1 MKKITFVLLAIFT
14 IFIAWLAGTLM
25 AVHKA
30 KNRAGI
36 LLSPDKSKSVEII
49 DWGSNSQ
56 AFMNFHKRFIVAGSN
71 ITSGDFKE
79 NEIVM
84 EWRDN
89 KTLIIKHPKGTAFR
103 NKEEELYFIGELTK
117 IEYQELSSN

>member
-1 MKKITFVLLAIFT
+1 MV
-14 IFIAWLAGTLM
+14 
-25 AVHKA
+25 
-30 KNRAGI
+30 RA
-36 LLSPDKSKSVEII
+36 P
-49 DWGSNSQ
+49 
-56 AFMNFHKRFIVAGSN
+56 IVAGSN

-89 KTLIIKHPKGTAFR
+89 KTLIIKHPKGTTFR